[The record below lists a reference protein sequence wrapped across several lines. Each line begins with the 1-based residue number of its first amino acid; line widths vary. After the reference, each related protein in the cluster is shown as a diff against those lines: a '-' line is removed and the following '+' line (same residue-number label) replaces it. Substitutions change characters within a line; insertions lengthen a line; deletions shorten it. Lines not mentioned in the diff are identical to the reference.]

1 MSECPLLADI
11 SGLTQALESGEGVG
25 EDLRLNI
32 SPKSSYQVL
41 RDARSHARNNERS
54 ALANGETIYINQSDW
69 KLILDKV
76 PEVLRTESKDI
87 EVVAWYI
94 EGLTRCFGF
103 RGLAVGFTLARQ
115 LIETFAEKLHPL
127 PDEDGKATQLA
138 PLVGLNGFGG
148 EGALIAPIK
157 SIPLTEGGPPGPL
170 AAWQCEQVFELERI
184 GDLEKREA
192 RIKRGNVSRD
202 QLDQLMKETS
212 TPFLHALQEDI
223 ALAITEYEKFQ
234 KALDSYSESDPQP
247 TGKIMEALQSCNQ
260 VLTYIAGDRLKTII
274 PEGEEAAVEG
284 SENGNVSGNK
294 ISPAGFIIEDRE
306 DALKLLRDVASF
318 FRRTEPHSPI
328 SYSVEQAIR
337 WSNLPL
343 TDLIKELIP
352 DESARK
358 KYQNLSGIS
367 AESAES

>member
-1 MSECPLLADI
+1 MSECPLLNDLD
-11 SGLTQALESGEGVG
+11 SLVQAFSDDDPVG

-41 RDARSHARNNERS
+41 RDARSQARNNERA
-54 ALANGETIYINQSDW
+54 ALASGETNYINRSDW

-87 EVVAWYI
+87 EIVAWYI

-103 RGLAVGFTLARQ
+103 RGLAVGFSLAGR
-115 LIETFAEKLHPL
+115 LIELFGEKLHPI
-127 PDEDGKATQLA
+127 PDEDGISTQLS
-138 PLVGLNGFGG
+138 PLSGLNGFGG

-157 SIPLTEGGPPGPL
+157 SIPLTEGDPPGPL

-184 GDLEKREA
+184 ADVEKREA
-192 RIKRGNVSRD
+192 RIKRDGVSRE
-202 QLDQLMKETS
+202 QLDQVMAETE
-212 TPFLHALQEDI
+212 TVFIHGLQDDMALS
-223 ALAITEYEKFQ
+223 ITEYEKFQ
-234 KALDSYSESDPQP
+234 HALDAYSSSDPQP
-247 TGKIMEALQSCNQ
+247 SGKIMEALRSCHQ
-260 VLTYIAGDRLKTII
+260 VLTYIAGDRLKTFSQ
-274 PEGEEAAVEG
+274 EGEEKVMEG
-284 SENGNVSGNK
+284 LEENSLPKNKVS
-294 ISPAGFIIEDRE
+294 PHGFIIEDRS

-352 DESARK
+352 DDSARK
-358 KYQNLSGIS
+358 KYQHLSGIS
-367 AESAES
+367 AETSDK